1 MLLLLLLLLLLCGRV
16 CACRETFYSEYKK
29 LKNVSCEHDR
39 LNG

>member
-1 MLLLLLLLLLLCGRV
+1 MGVDGTGRGYN
-16 CACRETFYSEYKK
+16 EIMSLIFFMFLYKK